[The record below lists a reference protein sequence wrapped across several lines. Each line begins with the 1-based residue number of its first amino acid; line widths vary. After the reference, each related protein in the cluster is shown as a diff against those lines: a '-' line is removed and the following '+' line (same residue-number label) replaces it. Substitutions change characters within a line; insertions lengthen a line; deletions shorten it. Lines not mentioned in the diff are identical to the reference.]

1 MFVNVCSHPRIDP
14 VCGANLQPVSE
25 EHLDTWGLGNAR
37 VPLLVGPTRAMLDS
51 DGRDATA
58 VDVLFHPAVVRRAL
72 TGGKSVTKE
81 HFRDYLMDIATKN
94 ILEDH
99 DIALAPGRT
108 VPLEVA
114 KYKGPNGENKDNTH
128 AFPVFPEGGAE
139 PSPPEEPAPMTA
151 TSERSS
157 PSSSLSS
164 SSGGASS
171 GSSVR
176 SQSRNAT
183 PASDARA
190 SSTRARSMKKGFL
203 SAGGKGESAEL
214 YPDGSAEGI
223 PKPGEQYDPLGHI
236 PESVRNKCHVIDTGA
251 LKGAEL
257 EKVSRQYA
265 ETGRLDLNAPGVY
278 AKGSAPGGKREVG
291 IGHPSAMRTG
301 GTETGTEAGTETGTE
316 GDGAGR
322 GGWREARGRRR
333 CRAITAGATT
343 RGANGSDT
351 RGVGDH
357 LGWGGS
363 ARGADTD
370 AAASRRNGGCGVG
383 RGRDEYRCLLARVR
397 VDRDAPASR
406 QRRRRQGEIQRE
418 TIRAEGDS
426 SDRFVVAVGARTDER
441 TSERARLREER
452 LVFYGYIPRRFS
464 PVASVY
470 FHVPVKSARRANP
483 ATQHPACRVSSARH
497 RVRSVCGPRI
507 RRKRLTRFMF
517 VRVSP
522 GSLDTRLG

>member
-128 AFPVFPEGGAE
+128 AFPVFPEVGAE
-139 PSPPEEPAPMTA
+139 PSPPEEPAPTTG
-151 TSERSS
+151 TSEGSS

-164 SSGGASS
+164 SSGRARC
-171 GSSVR
+171 GSSEP

-190 SSTRARSMKKGFL
+190 SSTRARPMKKGFL
-203 SAGGKGESAEL
+203 SGGGKGESAEL

-291 IGHPSAMRTG
+291 IGHPSAMRG
-301 GTETGTEAGTETGTE
+301 GGAEAGTGTVRGGEAGARREESGGAAPSPPKPRPEVRTVPTHVVSETTSGGEEALEVRIQMPLLRGGMAAVELDVGATSVGVSSPE
-316 GDGAGR
+316 YELTATLPRRVDADGA
-322 GGWREARGRRR
+322 
-333 CRAITAGATT
+333 RAKF
-343 RGANGSDT
+343 
-351 RGVGDH
+351 
-357 LGWGGS
+357 S
-363 ARGADTD
+363 AKR
-370 AAASRRNGGCGVG
+370 S
-383 RGRDEYRCLLARVR
+383 ELRVIL
-397 VDRDAPASR
+397 P
-406 QRRRRQGEIQRE
+406 I
-418 TIRAEGDS
+418 
-426 SDRFVVAVGARTDER
+426 
-441 TSERARLREER
+441 
-452 LVFYGYIPRRFS
+452 
-464 PVASVY
+464 
-470 FHVPVKSARRANP
+470 
-483 ATQHPACRVSSARH
+483 VSS
-497 RVRSVCGPRI
+497 
-507 RRKRLTRFMF
+507 
-517 VRVSP
+517 
-522 GSLDTRLG
+522 

>member
-14 VCGANLQPVSE
+14 VCGANLLPVSE

-99 DIALAPGRT
+99 GIALAPGRT

-114 KYKGPNGENKDNTH
+114 KYKGPSGENKDNTH
-128 AFPVFPEGGAE
+128 AFPVFPEGEAA

-164 SSGGASS
+164 SSGRASS

-176 SQSRNAT
+176 SESRNAT

-203 SAGGKGESAEL
+203 SAGGKGENAEL

-291 IGHPSAMRTG
+291 IGHPSALRTG
-301 GTETGTEAGTETGTE
+301 GTETGTEAGTETGSETGTMRGGEASAGRE
-316 GDGAGR
+316 GGGGAAPSPPEPRLEARTVPTHVVSETTSGGEEALEVRIQMPLLRGGMAAVELDVGATSIGVSSPEYELTATLPRRVNADGA
-322 GGWREARGRRR
+322 
-333 CRAITAGATT
+333 RAKF
-343 RGANGSDT
+343 
-351 RGVGDH
+351 
-357 LGWGGS
+357 S
-363 ARGADTD
+363 AKR
-370 AAASRRNGGCGVG
+370 S
-383 RGRDEYRCLLARVR
+383 ELRVIL
-397 VDRDAPASR
+397 P
-406 QRRRRQGEIQRE
+406 I
-418 TIRAEGDS
+418 S
-426 SDRFVVAVGARTDER
+426 S
-441 TSERARLREER
+441 S
-452 LVFYGYIPRRFS
+452 
-464 PVASVY
+464 
-470 FHVPVKSARRANP
+470 
-483 ATQHPACRVSSARH
+483 
-497 RVRSVCGPRI
+497 
-507 RRKRLTRFMF
+507 
-517 VRVSP
+517 
-522 GSLDTRLG
+522 